1 MVKLISICLLSGV
14 ATMAWAGKKHKA
26 HHHGHGQLAI
36 AVDGL
41 KVQFVLE
48 APSEAIW
55 GFEHQA
61 KNDKDKAK
69 IKEIEDKVT
78 KSPEL
83 LVTAPAGCTKETSK
97 LEQHQSGSHSDVDI
111 TITYQCQAPLTGT
124 TVEVR
129 FIKEFPRLK
138 SLKTQVISE
147 SGQKGLTITK
157 PVETIKL

>member
-1 MVKLISICLLSGV
+1 MIRLISICLLSV
-14 ATMAWAGKKHKA
+14 ITTTAWAGTKHKA

-36 AVDGL
+36 AIDGL
-41 KVQFVLE
+41 KVQFLLE
-48 APSEAIW
+48 APTEAIW

-61 KNDKDKAK
+61 KTDKEKAK

-78 KSPEL
+78 KSPET
-83 LVTAPAGCTKETSK
+83 LVSAPVGCTKETSK
-97 LEQHQSGSHSDVDI
+97 LEQHQSGSHNDVEI
-111 TITYQCQAPLTGT
+111 TMTFQCQAPLTGAT
-124 TVEVR
+124 AEVR
-129 FIKEFPRLK
+129 FIKEFPGLK